1 MNPRYL
7 LKTLIEEY
15 GVVVK
20 SKKTGEE
27 YQETMLNCN
36 EALFLLQKDG
46 LMMIADFREFYFF
59 SDQFYLQPIES
70 TEGYKVAM
78 KYYIDRSKAKDFV
91 ENYFSKF

>member
-1 MNPRYL
+1 MSPRYL
-7 LKTLIEEY
+7 LKTLMEEY

-27 YQETMLNCN
+27 YQERMLNCN
-36 EALFLLQKDG
+36 EALFLLQKDD

-70 TEGYKVAM
+70 TDGYKVDM
-78 KYYIDRSKAKDFV
+78 KYYIERSKAKDFV
-91 ENYFSKF
+91 ENYFST